1 MTSLQHELVT
11 GPCKEMSSNS
21 EILLNRKMFSPMAT
35 GSPELGNETA
45 GSGLKHLPK
54 WLKENYPEDPH
65 LCYPATDSF

>member
-1 MTSLQHELVT
+1 
-11 GPCKEMSSNS
+11 
-21 EILLNRKMFSPMAT
+21 MAT